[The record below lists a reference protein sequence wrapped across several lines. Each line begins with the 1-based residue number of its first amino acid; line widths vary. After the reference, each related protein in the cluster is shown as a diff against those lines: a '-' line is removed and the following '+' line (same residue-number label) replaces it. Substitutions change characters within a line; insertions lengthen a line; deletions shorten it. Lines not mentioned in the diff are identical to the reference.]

1 MPTHLNAK
9 LYKTVVH
16 PVALYGAEC
25 WPATNRHEQAL
36 HVKEIRGLHGLKTE
50 ARTRPV
56 PEIVWPNPTRPER
69 HS

>member
-1 MPTHLNAK
+1 MKICEGPYRDTYHIVTSVSW
-9 LYKTVVH
+9 YVSYRDICIV
-16 PVALYGAEC
+16 
-25 WPATNRHEQAL
+25 
-36 HVKEIRGLHGLKTE
+36 IRGLHGLKTE